1 MKRLLYLITVFALL
15 CGCEKNQEQ
24 LEQDQEQDA
33 PVTELGE
40 LPDRIQVSTA
50 GDEDDAETRTILE
63 NSKVLWQNG
72 DAISYFASNIHNTR
86 YVYGG
91 EDGKTSVDLDK
102 DEEAVGAVG
111 DILLN
116 SQAVY
121 PYNKDITVDYKDGRN
136 IINLTYPTTQ
146 KYGVNSFG
154 RDANIMVA
162 AGEGN
167 VDAKLQFRN
176 ACGYLVIKLWGIAT
190 NGNPTNIKS
199 ITLSSVSG
207 LDKIAGKASVIAD
220 KQEAP
225 IITMADDA
233 STSVTLDCDPE
244 GRGVNLGVDKEN
256 ATEFWFCLPPVTFNG
271 GIKITVTDAYGNAYT
286 KQTTKPISIERN
298 KVQPMEALQ
307 FETNAPAATKLW
319 YTRSD
324 GSKTPLTFY
333 DGKTNPFNA
342 QIKTHKWDDSVNKI
356 VIEFY
361 APLTTIQKEAF
372 RKTKIGTIVLPEGV
386 TTIEEGAFEAST
398 LTEISFP
405 GSMTNIGVNAF
416 YDCEDIKTVTFLPSP
431 TKTPLKICNMDY
443 SAVYGPFYDSRLTT
457 INLNRE
463 LAYVDEDGDPYT
475 ASEDDEGLF
484 YHEHY
489 EEVGEVTV
497 VLGPQVE
504 HLRYRMFNYLP
515 IKNLTIPGTV
525 KSIENNVFEGCDK
538 LTTLTFEP
546 NMEGAS
552 LSMGFYDASDDD
564 GPFYSCPLTTVD
576 LNREISYDFGGSTIN
591 DVYEGLFGGKPTL
604 VSVTIGEQVKT
615 LSPYMFAD
623 SSIKE
628 LVIPGNVKTIGNN
641 VFEGCEKLT
650 TLTFEP
656 NMEGTPLTMGF
667 YDANGDTGPF
677 YDSPLTT
684 LNLNREISYNFGGST
699 IDDVYEGLFGGKSTL
714 VNVTLGEQVKTLSLY
729 MFAGS
734 SIKELVIPGTVKTI
748 ENDVFRG
755 CSSLKTIT
763 FEPSPTAEKLT
774 IGFDTNNVDE
784 SLFVDCPLV
793 SVSIDRELYYTLEG
807 IDVNYKGLFGYKT
820 SLTSVTI
827 GDQLK
832 TLSPYMFAG
841 NGVKSLNLNKV
852 ETIANNALAD
862 LAVTSLTIPGTV
874 TTIGE
879 SVFSGCSKLATITFE
894 PNSSGKELAI
904 GNDSGAGPFVDC
916 PLTTLNLNREMKA
929 SIPGFDASGLFGA
942 KKDLTKVTLGEQ
954 VKTLPPYMFAGSG
967 ITSLNLNKV
976 ETIGDRALARLALT
990 SLTIPGN
997 VMTIGNNVFEGCSKL
1012 TEVIFQPHSDGKAL
1026 KIGFYDTTDA
1036 DGPFYDCPLAT
1047 VKLNREL
1054 DYTFPIS
1061 DLNDPGEGVFGNR
1074 TKLINLT
1081 IGEQVKTL
1089 SPYMFAGSSITS
1101 LDLIN
1106 VKTIGKY
1113 ALMGAD
1119 FTSLTI
1125 PASVTTI
1132 DNFAFV
1138 DCESLANLTFA
1149 DGADDLTI
1157 GFQPGSNQHGPFY
1170 QSPLTKIT
1178 LNRSLVLSE
1187 AYASACD
1194 SSNEGLFSTKHGSQ
1208 NTTISLGGRVAKI
1221 PEFMFGCLPLTE
1233 IFIPATVTEIGND
1246 AFADCTKLSSIVF
1259 EEGSAPLVIGY
1270 NTVGDDDGPFVD
1282 SPLTSVVLNREISY
1296 DFGGSTIDDVYEG
1309 LFGGKTSLTSVIL
1322 GNTIKTISPYMFA
1335 NSNITELDLNN
1346 VETIGEGA
1354 LMGADFTDL
1363 TIPASVTTIGNY
1375 AFANC
1380 ESLKNL
1386 TFEENTKEL
1395 TIGFQPGT
1403 NEHGPFYQS
1412 PLEKVVVNRGIVF
1425 TEEYFSACDSSNE
1438 GIFATTHGSQ
1448 RTSVSLGGL
1457 VTSIPKYMFSE
1468 LPIEKLTIPATVNS
1482 IGENAFKDCEALTE
1496 ITFEADSKPLKV
1508 FAQAYKDGRR
1518 GPFYQSPLSKI
1529 YIGRD
1534 IEYLNRGG
1542 NPFEVNG
1549 SEFGF
1554 FANNKD
1560 VASCEV
1566 TLDPMYGPQTITPYM
1581 FSGLKM
1587 ESMTIPAY
1595 VKEIGNNA
1603 FELCSEL
1610 STITFEQSATPLT
1623 MGYYDGFGMIG
1634 GDAGP
1639 FYSCPLTTVNLYREI
1654 NYTFG
1659 GATIDDAAEGLFGDK
1674 EELANVTLGDYVKT
1688 FSPYMFAGSSIT
1700 SLDLNNVET
1709 IGKYALMGADFTDL
1723 TIPASVTTIDN
1734 FAFVDCESLANLTF
1748 ADGADDLTIGFQPGS
1763 EECGPFYQSPLSY
1776 INLNRQLVM
1785 DEEYTTNCDQWDEG
1799 VFSNKYYDD
1808 GDWTAKVI
1816 LGDKVE
1822 TILPYM
1828 FATVR
1833 MEQLH
1838 LPETV
1843 DYIGKY
1849 VVDKCPI
1856 LNAIV
1861 FYDDKVRPVVADNAF
1876 GDADVLD
1883 DYNYFLFLPRWT
1895 LNISANETSVYYTH
1909 NDDQNTYWQDL
1920 SMVMTDVGHD
1930 YIHSPLVL
1938 NNREYWKR
1946 YYDAENDCT
1955 KPGYEWYTARYFN
1968 NEIITPPTE

>member
-24 LEQDQEQDA
+24 LEQDQQQDA

-176 ACGYLVIKLWGIAT
+176 ACGYLVIKLWGVAT

-342 QIKTHKWDDSVNKI
+342 QIKTHKWDDGVNKI
-356 VIEFY
+356 VIEFH

-372 RKTKIGTIVLPEGV
+372 RDTKIGTIVLPEGV

-431 TKTPLKICNMDY
+431 TKTPLKICNMDS
-443 SAVYGPFYDSRLTT
+443 SAVYSPFYDSRLTT

-515 IKNLTIPGTV
+515 IKKLTIPGTV
-525 KSIENNVFEGCDK
+525 KSIE
-538 LTTLTFEP
+538 
-546 NMEGAS
+546 
-552 LSMGFYDASDDD
+552 
-564 GPFYSCPLTTVD
+564 
-576 LNREISYDFGGSTIN
+576 
-591 DVYEGLFGGKPTL
+591 
-604 VSVTIGEQVKT
+604 
-615 LSPYMFAD
+615 
-623 SSIKE
+623 
-628 LVIPGNVKTIGNN
+628 NN

-667 YDANGDTGPF
+667 YDASGDVGPF
-677 YDSPLTT
+677 YNSPLTT
-684 LNLNREISYNFGGST
+684 LNLNREISYTFGGST
-699 IDDVYEGLFGGKSTL
+699 IDDVYEGLFGGKPTL
-714 VNVTLGEQVKTLSLY
+714 VSVTIGEQVKTLSLY

-734 SIKELVIPGTVKTI
+734 SIKELVIPGSVKTI
-748 ENDVFRG
+748 ANDVFRG

-841 NGVKSLNLNKV
+841 NG
-852 ETIANNALAD
+852 
-862 LAVTSLTIPGTV
+862 
-874 TTIGE
+874 
-879 SVFSGCSKLATITFE
+879 
-894 PNSSGKELAI
+894 
-904 GNDSGAGPFVDC
+904 
-916 PLTTLNLNREMKA
+916 
-929 SIPGFDASGLFGA
+929 
-942 KKDLTKVTLGEQ
+942 
-954 VKTLPPYMFAGSG
+954 

-976 ETIGDRALARLALT
+976 ETIGNRALARLALT

-1061 DLNDPGEGVFGNR
+1061 DINDPGEGVFGN
-1074 TKLINLT
+1074 KNNLVNLT
-1081 IGEQVKTL
+1081 IGEQVKTI

-1101 LDLIN
+1101 LDLRN

-1132 DNFAFV
+1132 GNFAFA
-1138 DCESLANLTFA
+1138 DCENLANLTFA

-1157 GFQPGSNQHGPFY
+1157 GFQPG
-1170 QSPLTKIT
+1170 
-1178 LNRSLVLSE
+1178 
-1187 AYASACD
+1187 
-1194 SSNEGLFSTKHGSQ
+1194 
-1208 NTTISLGGRVAKI
+1208 
-1221 PEFMFGCLPLTE
+1221 
-1233 IFIPATVTEIGND
+1233 
-1246 AFADCTKLSSIVF
+1246 
-1259 EEGSAPLVIGY
+1259 
-1270 NTVGDDDGPFVD
+1270 GDE
-1282 SPLTSVVLNREISY
+1282 R
-1296 DFGGSTIDDVYEG
+1296 
-1309 LFGGKTSLTSVIL
+1309 
-1322 GNTIKTISPYMFA
+1322 
-1335 NSNITELDLNN
+1335 
-1346 VETIGEGA
+1346 
-1354 LMGADFTDL
+1354 
-1363 TIPASVTTIGNY
+1363 
-1375 AFANC
+1375 
-1380 ESLKNL
+1380 
-1386 TFEENTKEL
+1386 
-1395 TIGFQPGT
+1395 
-1403 NEHGPFYQS
+1403 
-1412 PLEKVVVNRGIVF
+1412 
-1425 TEEYFSACDSSNE
+1425 
-1438 GIFATTHGSQ
+1438 
-1448 RTSVSLGGL
+1448 
-1457 VTSIPKYMFSE
+1457 
-1468 LPIEKLTIPATVNS
+1468 
-1482 IGENAFKDCEALTE
+1482 
-1496 ITFEADSKPLKV
+1496 
-1508 FAQAYKDGRR
+1508 
-1518 GPFYQSPLSKI
+1518 
-1529 YIGRD
+1529 
-1534 IEYLNRGG
+1534 
-1542 NPFEVNG
+1542 
-1549 SEFGF
+1549 
-1554 FANNKD
+1554 
-1560 VASCEV
+1560 
-1566 TLDPMYGPQTITPYM
+1566 
-1581 FSGLKM
+1581 
-1587 ESMTIPAY
+1587 
-1595 VKEIGNNA
+1595 
-1603 FELCSEL
+1603 
-1610 STITFEQSATPLT
+1610 
-1623 MGYYDGFGMIG
+1623 
-1634 GDAGP
+1634 
-1639 FYSCPLTTVNLYREI
+1639 
-1654 NYTFG
+1654 
-1659 GATIDDAAEGLFGDK
+1659 
-1674 EELANVTLGDYVKT
+1674 
-1688 FSPYMFAGSSIT
+1688 
-1700 SLDLNNVET
+1700 
-1709 IGKYALMGADFTDL
+1709 
-1723 TIPASVTTIDN
+1723 
-1734 FAFVDCESLANLTF
+1734 
-1748 ADGADDLTIGFQPGS
+1748 
-1763 EECGPFYQSPLSY
+1763 GPFYQSPLSY
-1776 INLNRQLVM
+1776 INLDRQLVM
-1785 DEEYTTNCDQWDEG
+1785 DEKYTTNCDQWDEG
-1799 VFSNKYYDD
+1799 VFSNKYYED

-1849 VVDKCPI
+1849 VVDECPI

-1883 DYNYFLFLPRWT
+1883 DYNYFLFIPRWT
-1895 LNISANETSVYYTH
+1895 FNTGVNETSVYYTH
-1909 NDDQNTYWQDL
+1909 INDQNTYWQDL
-1920 SMVMTDVGHD
+1920 CMVMTDVGHD
-1930 YIHSPLVL
+1930 YIHSPLVI

-1946 YYDAENDCT
+1946 YYDAENNCT
-1955 KPGYEWYTARYFN
+1955 KPGYEWYTARYLK